1 MDDKYCYWNLLL
13 YLVKPRYLL
22 MSIAIVIIVT
32 SFGARFSGEVLLSSG
47 TQCVVQRSYA
57 S

>member
-1 MDDKYCYWNLLL
+1 MKAAWMTSSVITNLLL

-32 SFGARFSGEVLLSSG
+32 SFGARTSGEVLRSSG
-47 TQCVVQRSYA
+47 AQCVV
-57 S
+57 

>member
-1 MDDKYCYWNLLL
+1 MKAAWMTSSVIGICFL

-32 SFGARFSGEVLLSSG
+32 GFGARTSGEVLLSSG
-47 TQCVVQRSYA
+47 TLCVV
-57 S
+57 